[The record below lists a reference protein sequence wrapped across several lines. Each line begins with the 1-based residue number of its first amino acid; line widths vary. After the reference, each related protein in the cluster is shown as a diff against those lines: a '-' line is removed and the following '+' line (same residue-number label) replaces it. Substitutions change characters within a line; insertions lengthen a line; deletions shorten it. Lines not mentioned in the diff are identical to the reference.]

1 MNYIQ
6 LKQAIIE
13 YSENFED
20 SFIANVPR
28 FVQEAED
35 RIYNSVHIPSLRK
48 NVTGTMTA
56 SNPYLSLP
64 DDWLS
69 AYSVAVIDSTGTY
82 TYLLNKDV
90 NFMRESF
97 PSQGYLG
104 VPKYYSLF
112 GSQLSYPN
120 EMSLLVGPTPDDSYT
135 VEMHYFYYPESI
147 VQGMVIS
154 FDQPFSVGSGYVS
167 GVYNNV
173 PLIGGSGGNLTATF
187 VVIGGAVSSLSIN
200 NPGSLYAVNDVVTV
214 SNAYLGGTGSG
225 FTATI
230 DAVRNP
236 NGTSWLGDNF
246 DPVLLYG
253 ALREAVLYMK
263 GEQDMVTYYEQ
274 KFAEGMAQL
283 KRLGDGLERNDAYR
297 AGQTSLPYNKL

>member
-6 LKQAIIE
+6 LQQAIIQ

-20 SFIANVPR
+20 SFIANIPR
-28 FVQEAED
+28 FVMEAED
-35 RIYNSVHIPSLRK
+35 RIYNSVHLPSLRK
-48 NVTGTMTA
+48 NVTGAMTA

-69 AYSVAVIDSTGTY
+69 AYSVAIIDSTGTY

-97 PSQGYLG
+97 PSQSYVG
-104 VPKYYSLF
+104 VPKYYALF
-112 GSQLSYPN
+112 GSQLSFPN
-120 EMSLLVGPTPDDSYT
+120 EMSLLVAPTPNDSYT

-147 VQGMVIS
+147 VQGVPIS
-154 FDQPFSVGSGYVS
+154 FDQPFAVGSGYVS
-167 GVYNNV
+167 GVYQNI
-173 PLIGGSGGNLTATF
+173 PLTGGSGSGLTVTF
-187 VVIGGAVSSLSIN
+187 VVIGGAVSSVTID
-200 NPGSLYAVNDVVTV
+200 NPGSLYAVNDVLTV
-214 SNAYLGGTGSG
+214 NNSYLGGVGSG
-225 FTATI
+225 FSVTI

-236 NGTSWLGDNF
+236 SGTSWLGDNF
-246 DPVLLYG
+246 DPALLYG
-253 ALREAVLYMK
+253 ALREAILYMK

-274 KFAEGMAQL
+274 KFAEAMMQL